1 MKNVLYLATSGA
13 QLWRKSRAGWQAY
26 EDPPDGPVWVV
37 TNLVEESFDEIQIP
51 RIFGRDRQ
59 GFIARQLAS
68 HFPDTPFSAALPIYP
83 GGSFMDRIA
92 PPRQALLGLDAASR
106 VNAALDALAA
116 PLAGV
121 WTTSM
126 LLTQIGS
133 KKALPPN
140 LFVVLPAVDALR
152 IVFIKKRVPVLSRLI
167 PGVTQASDQ
176 AAEITRTLRHL
187 ENTRVLDRN
196 MKRHAVL
203 LLGNPQG
210 LTHLLAKD
218 HMELIDA
225 PAPWTTT
232 PPTDWRFALFDLAL
246 TLPAGQL
253 ASLSRR
259 VGFVATRL
267 RAPSYGIAA
276 LGLGLA
282 LWVSGENLRE
292 IMANQSSQ
300 NEIQGH
306 TQYLAR
312 QASAVEQEMAGF
324 GVPANLVHRAVALDQ
339 EEIASAPSLPAQMQ
353 QLGQIIGQQPALRLS
368 QFEWRMVPSGEVPCT
383 RGAPTPA
390 SVPTEPVAEAAVP
403 KRQVEISFDI
413 TMPQEQPAKA
423 RAQTVASLSAR
434 LAKLEGVALIL
445 DPAKDLPQATLSGGS
460 GSASPVTEK
469 TMSWCLALPGQTPS
483 PEATL
488 PNIKNIKP

>member
-1 MKNVLYLATSGA
+1 MKNVLYLATSGT
-13 QLWRKSRAGWQAY
+13 QLWRKRRAGWQAY
-26 EDPPDGPVWVV
+26 DGHPDGPVWVV
-37 TNLVEESFDEIQIP
+37 TDLAEESFDEIQIP

-68 HFPDTPFSAALPIYP
+68 HFPDTPFCAALPNYP

-92 PPRQALLGLDAASR
+92 PPRQSLLGLDAASK

-133 KKALPPN
+133 KKALPSD
-140 LFVVLPAVDALR
+140 LFVVLPTVDALR

-203 LLGNPQG
+203 LLGKAQG
-210 LTHLLAKD
+210 MTHLLAKD
-218 HMELIDA
+218 HLELIDA
-225 PAPWTTT
+225 PAPWSTK
-232 PPTDWRFALFDLAL
+232 PPTDWRFVLFDLAL

-259 VGFVATRL
+259 AGFVAARL
-267 RAPSYGIAA
+267 RAPAYGVAA
-276 LGLGLA
+276 VSLGLA
-282 LWVSGENLRE
+282 LWASGANLGE
-292 IMANQSSQ
+292 IMATQSSQ
-300 NEIQGH
+300 NEIQRH
-306 TQYLAR
+306 MQYLAR

-324 GVPANLVHRAVALDQ
+324 GVPADLVHRAVALDQ
-339 EEIASAPSLPAQMQ
+339 EEIAAAPSLPAQMQ
-353 QLGQIIGQQPALRLS
+353 QLGQIMGQQPALRLS
-368 QFEWRMVPSGEVPCT
+368 QFEWRMVPSGEAPCN
-383 RGAPTPA
+383 RGAPSSTGTPA
-390 SVPTEPVAEAAVP
+390 APPAEGTAP

-413 TMPQEQPAKA
+413 TLPQEQPAKA
-423 RAQTVASLSAR
+423 RAQTVASLSAK

-460 GSASPVTEK
+460 ASPATEK
-469 TMSWCLALPGQTPS
+469 PMSWCL
-483 PEATL
+483 TL
-488 PNIKNIKP
+488 PSQAVSPAATPPNSKP